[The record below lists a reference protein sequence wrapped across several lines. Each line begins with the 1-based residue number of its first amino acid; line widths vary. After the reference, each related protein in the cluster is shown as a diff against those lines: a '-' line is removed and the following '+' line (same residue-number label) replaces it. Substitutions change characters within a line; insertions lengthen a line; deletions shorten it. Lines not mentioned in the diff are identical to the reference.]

1 MERDDETTRERDG
14 VAHVTSLEAVL
25 DAQDAAAPAQEPPI
39 HVPDVPPGS
48 APHNGQE
55 LAAELP
61 SREGL
66 RSADASII
74 TLPAALVQQPAHFAA
89 EASRSA
95 AQAGPRPHSTS
106 TLAGV
111 RPRLASAL
119 GLATSAPAL
128 RARLRLVAVCLL
140 FLLVAHALFGD
151 VLASGYEPLR
161 RALARHGLTSDD
173 SEVLAIQAQR
183 RRGGRVGLILR
194 ARARGELGDV
204 WLADAVVAKSGKVS
218 NLGHL
223 HNLTQTSS
231 ADESTPLLLDRWA
244 LFARK
249 IEGRVVG
256 FELMDLQG
264 EVPLERGLLAKL
276 QRGIGNLQSTGSWRG
291 VGRRSYLL
299 AVPAAAFSIAR
310 EGRTYALAVD
320 GARAVI
326 DPTQERMV
334 EGAELFEVRSHKPA
348 VSAPLPWLVDTVRA
362 LPFVGAER
370 IAWLENRVFALRD
383 QYKRAYRSVNE
394 VDNTAEV
401 AQELGIERRQLSQVQ
416 EKVERLAIPNPES
429 GWPPPSLEPFA
440 SEGAVAGEG
449 KWRALV
455 DDPHVRVL
463 PSGKPVFYQ
472 TFLSADP
479 ERSFARVYLT
489 VWDPRTVQLHVVAG
503 TEEPVSATGETGKG
517 TIPRNAETLTRLV
530 GAFNGGFQAMHGE
543 FGMMADGR
551 VYLPPKP
558 WAATVAVFSDGRV
571 GMGSWPGPKDRKTGY
586 DEARAVAEIPAAMVA
601 FRQNLTSLVEEDRF
615 NPWGRWWWGAAPQQ
629 RSEQTLTQR
638 SALCFTR
645 EGFMVYAWGDSATP
659 EALGAA
665 LLRARCV
672 RAMHLDMN
680 AGHSGME
687 LYNVLAPSE
696 PRVEVQ
702 KRESYRYE
710 GALAELPGHVLRA
723 RKAVT
728 AMGMVLPRYIRP
740 DPRDFFYLTLKPGLE
755 TTMAEGEVSFSSS
768 DLPHAGWPPAFARH
782 LGGDVRVLRIDPAR
796 ATPVAGEPIA
806 RGDAPAP
813 SGTELVLAELRGS
826 LGEPALE
833 DSALY
838 AAPAAIGLRYAV
850 GVASPGCA
858 IVVRGPLL
866 ASTPDAQAA
875 LGIDGAGLLLY
886 GETDDKKPGVLQAG
900 LTRAGATA
908 AIALPRGV
916 RLGLNFR
923 EGLLAIDATT
933 RIKESATAVRWLAN
947 SKPAVELLFPDNA
960 PIPYARW
967 ATLQDQRVRY
977 FRTSEPTSRV
987 PESALAP
994 AAP

>member
-1 MERDDETTRERDG
+1 MSGAGRRKKSQADRRDQLRKRGHERTASSTPRGSDEASAGEPSTDTLASTDALASSDADREPSAELGDLRDEPRDEPDDEPRDEPDDDESF
-14 VAHVTSLEAVL
+14 AADESTEITIA
-25 DAQDAAAPAQEPPI
+25 AQPVVPRRSSSSAALR
-39 HVPDVPPGS
+39 S
-48 APHNGQE
+48 
-55 LAAELP
+55 P
-61 SREGL
+61 SRVQ
-66 RSADASII
+66 RVVR
-74 TLPAALVQQPAHFAA
+74 ALSWP
-89 EASRSA
+89 
-95 AQAGPRPHSTS
+95 P
-106 TLAGV
+106 LA
-111 RPRLASAL
+111 
-119 GLATSAPAL
+119 
-128 RARLRLVAVCLL
+128 ARLRLIAICVAGL
-140 FLLVAHALFGD
+140 LLVHAVRGD
-151 VLASGYEPLR
+151 VLAAGYEPLR
-161 RALARHGLTSDD
+161 TALARHGLIADA
-173 SEVLAIQAQR
+173 SEVLAIQTQR
-183 RRGGRVGLILR
+183 KSGKRSKLILR
-194 ARARGELGDV
+194 ARAEGELGDV
-204 WLADAVVAKSGKVS
+204 WLAEAVVAKSGKVS
-218 NLGHL
+218 DLGRL

-231 ADESTPLLLDRWA
+231 ADETTPLLLGRWA
-244 LFARK
+244 LFARR
-249 IEGRVVG
+249 IQGRVVG
-256 FELMDLQG
+256 FELVDLEG

-276 QRGIGNLQSTGSWRG
+276 QRGIGNLQATGSWHG

-299 AVPAAAFSIAR
+299 AVPSAAYTMKR
-310 EGRTYALAVD
+310 EGRAYTLEVD

-334 EGAELFEVRSHKPA
+334 EGAALFEVRSHKPA

-401 AQELGIERRQLSQVQ
+401 AQELGIERKQLSQVQ
-416 EKVERLAIPNPES
+416 EKVERLAVPNPES

-440 SEGAVAGEG
+440 VGEAVAGEG

-455 DDPHVRVL
+455 DDPHARTL
-463 PSGKPVFYQ
+463 PTGKPVFYQ

-489 VWDPRTVQLHVVAG
+489 VWDPRIVQLHIVAG

-517 TIPRNAETLTRLV
+517 AIPRNAATLTRLV

-586 DEARAVAEIPAAMVA
+586 DEARAVEEIPAGMVA
-601 FRQNLTSLVEEDRF
+601 FRQNLTSLVEDDRF

-645 EGFMVYAWGDSATP
+645 EGFMIYAWGDSASP
-659 EALGAA
+659 EALGSA

-687 LYNVLAPSE
+687 LYNVLAPDE
-696 PRVEVQ
+696 PRDEIT
-702 KRESYRYE
+702 KREPYRYE
-710 GALAELPGHVLRA
+710 GTLAELPGYTLRA

-755 TTMAEGEVSFSSS
+755 TAPSTSDDLVFSSG
-768 DLPHAGWPPAFARH
+768 DLPHAGWPPAFSRS
-782 LGGDVRVLRIDPAR
+782 LGPTARVLRIDPAR
-796 ATPVAGEPIA
+796 AQPVTGEP
-806 RGDAPAP
+806 
-813 SGTELVLAELRGS
+813 SGIEQVLAELHGD
-826 LGEPALE
+826 LGEPKLE

-838 AAPAAIGLRYAV
+838 AEQELVGRRYAV
-850 GVASPGCA
+850 GVPSPDCE
-858 IVVRGPLL
+858 IVVRGALL
-866 ASTPDAQAA
+866 ASSPEAQAA
-875 LGIDGAGLLLY
+875 LGVDAHGLLVY
-886 GETDDKKPGVLQAG
+886 GETDDK
-900 LTRAGATA
+900 RAGALQQSLAGAGVTA
-908 AIALPRGV
+908 AIALPHGV
-916 RLGLNFR
+916 RLGLKFK
-923 EGLLAIDATT
+923 EGLLAVDATT
-933 RIKESATAVRWLAN
+933 RLKESKPALRLVAT
-947 SKPAVELLFPDNA
+947 STPAVELLFPDNA
-960 PIPYARW
+960 PIPYVRW
-967 ATLQDQRVRY
+967 ASLQDQRVRY

-987 PESALAP
+987 PQTAIDP